1 MPPFDWDE
9 QMSAFGKRPSLAGWL
24 GMGSC
29 GREAAGRLLPSQ
41 RNEREADN
49 APVPAILPLT
59 ALAQNPP
66 LAQRCGMDRDTS
78 PSLRS
83 MTWSHIVERYR
94 FRKGDRSAD
103 MFSSALDGIEQL
115 AVTVADGPLSSKL
128 FGWVSMFDLCI
139 QQTDAIPYSG
149 PYLRVSPLA
158 SGAVEFRYFD
168 TAIPARQWHRE
179 VPPEATV
186 PRFEAFVDQLHWIGS

>member
-1 MPPFDWDE
+1 
-9 QMSAFGKRPSLAGWL
+9 L
-24 GMGSC
+24 
-29 GREAAGRLLPSQ
+29 
-41 RNEREADN
+41 
-49 APVPAILPLT
+49 AILPLT

-66 LAQRCGMDRDTS
+66 LAQHCGMSRDTS

-83 MTWSHIVERYR
+83 MAWSHIVERYR
-94 FRKGDRSAD
+94 FRKADRSAD

-128 FGWVSMFDLCI
+128 FGWVSMFELCI

-186 PRFEAFVDQLHWIGS
+186 PPFEAFVDQLHWIAP

>member
-1 MPPFDWDE
+1 
-9 QMSAFGKRPSLAGWL
+9 
-24 GMGSC
+24 
-29 GREAAGRLLPSQ
+29 
-41 RNEREADN
+41 
-49 APVPAILPLT
+49 
-59 ALAQNPP
+59 
-66 LAQRCGMDRDTS
+66 
-78 PSLRS
+78 

-128 FGWVSMFDLCI
+128 FGWISMFELCI

-149 PYLRVSPLA
+149 PYLRVSPLP

-186 PRFEAFVDQLHWIGS
+186 PRFEAFVDQLHWIAS